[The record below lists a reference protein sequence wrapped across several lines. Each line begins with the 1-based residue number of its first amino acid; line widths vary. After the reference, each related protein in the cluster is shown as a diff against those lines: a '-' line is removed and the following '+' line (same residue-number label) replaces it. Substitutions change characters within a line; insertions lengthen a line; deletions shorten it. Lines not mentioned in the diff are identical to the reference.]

1 MRIQDIRLLA
11 AALLTAC
18 VVLAGCGGDA
28 EESTSTSVSTATRA
42 DGVAVRSTTAPTT
55 TTAAK
60 ASRRTPLAER
70 VFRINPRPTRRP
82 EQAVVRALQGY
93 LDGMVTA
100 FATNDLEGSGVRRFT
115 TRTTY
120 ADARRL
126 VAEQVAKGYVL
137 YGPYTFTI
145 RLRGASSRAAV
156 AAVCVDQ
163 SQTRRHDAKTDTA
176 QQRNDTPYVG
186 LTYTLNR
193 RETGWMVAAISG
205 RDLASCPS

>member
-1 MRIQDIRLLA
+1 MRIQDRGLVAVVLLV
-11 AALLTAC
+11 AC
-18 VVLAGCGGDA
+18 VTLAGCGGDA
-28 EESTSTSVSTATRA
+28 AESTSTSAPTATRA
-42 DGVAVRSTTAPTT
+42 SGSSVPSTTALTT

-60 ASRRTPLAER
+60 ASRSAPLAER
-70 VFRINPRPTRRP
+70 VFRVNPKPTMRP
-82 EQAVVRALQGY
+82 EQAAVRVLQGY

-115 TRTTY
+115 TPATY

-145 RLRGASSRAAV
+145 QPQGARSRVAV
-156 AAVCVDQ
+156 ATVCVDQ
-163 SQTRRHDAKTDTA
+163 SQTRRHDAKTDA
-176 QQRNDTPYVG
+176 ARQRNDTPYVR

-193 RETGWMVAAISG
+193 RESGWMVVAISG
-205 RDLASCPS
+205 RDVVSCPG